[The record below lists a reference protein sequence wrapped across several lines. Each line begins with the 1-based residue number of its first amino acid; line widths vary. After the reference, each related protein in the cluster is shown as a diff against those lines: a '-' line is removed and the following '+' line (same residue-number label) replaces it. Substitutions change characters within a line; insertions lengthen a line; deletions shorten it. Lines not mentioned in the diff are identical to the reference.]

1 MVWAYAYGYV
11 VGIGLRF
18 WSALWLRRIVNG
30 LGLGLGGSLM
40 LWA

>member
-1 MVWAYAYGYV
+1 MVWAEAYGY
-11 VGIGLRF
+11 GLCLGLGF
-18 WSALWLRRIVNG
+18 WSALWLRRMVNG